1 MITLDIDKYE
11 LNLLCLACSSAIS
24 EIRRRLSEQG
34 IKEDTFV
41 IKRLE
46 DLYQRL
52 RTLRINLN
60 GGINEDPI

>member
-11 LNLLCLACSSAIS
+11 LNLLCLACSSGIT